1 MIQYFI
7 DEKKKTVV
15 AKFERKFVYNDQEM
29 WVEYLVTHIR
39 KVAKK
44 SNNFFKRPFGDG
56 ISIYKLVTDIVKQ
69 NDSYYGMAQCSGDD
83 TFDVEKGKELAKKR
97 LLKKYYDTQAD
108 VMNKISNIMDKVARD
123 FSSDF
128 YASIDKTRKFKNEI
142 NSFKK

>member
-1 MIQYFI
+1 MIQYFVN
-7 DEKKKTVV
+7 EKKKTVV
-15 AKFERKFVYNDQEM
+15 AKFENKFAYNDQEM

-56 ISIYKLVTDIVKQ
+56 ISIYGLVTDIVKQ
-69 NDSYYGMAQCSGDD
+69 NDSYYGIAQCSGDD

-97 LLKKYYDTQAD
+97 LLKKYYDTQ
-108 VMNKISNIMDKVARD
+108 VYVINKVSNIMNKVACD

-128 YASIDKTRKFKNEI
+128 YASLDKVKKFRREI
-142 NSFKK
+142 NSFKN

>member
-1 MIQYFI
+1 MIQYFVN
-7 DEKKKTVV
+7 EKKKTVV
-15 AKFERKFVYNDQEM
+15 AKFENKFSYSDQEM
-29 WVEYLVTHIR
+29 WVVYLVAHIR

-44 SNNFFKRPFGDG
+44 SNNFFKRPFVDG
-56 ISIYKLVTDIVKQ
+56 ISICGLVTDIVKQ
-69 NDSYYGMAQCSGDD
+69 NDCYYGIAQCSGND